1 MTETAPANVA
11 RAELGSTSGESPPPQ
26 HYWARFARQPLARH
40 LAVALF
46 GAVVLYFVTSALSP
60 YNNVL
65 VGEIALYVVA
75 LAGLS
80 VLTGTSGQISL
91 GQGAFMAVGAYT
103 VALLMNHT
111 QMSFILE
118 LLAAIGAAAALGLL
132 IGISATRLKG
142 PYLAGVTLLLALAL
156 PPIADK
162 WSSTF
167 GGDQGLT
174 TTVPSAPGNINPEQW
189 LAWIELAGALITL
202 VLLANLLTSRFG
214 RSFRAVRDDEVAASL
229 AGVHVARTKVTAFV
243 VSAACAGLAGAFLGL
258 STGVVSTGEFPLT
271 LSIELLAA
279 MVLAGAGSLIGMWWG
294 AILLVYVPQW
304 STSLSGDFNLGAG
317 MSAYLATIIFGVV
330 LIVVMIA
337 APTGIQGG
345 LRWAWE
351 HVGKA
356 SKDWLAARVAGPGR
370 ARAHSAQLP
379 SNRGDHQSAP
389 VHDSLN
395 Q

>member
-1 MTETAPANVA
+1 MAGVAPSDVTEAKPAPPSG
-11 RAELGSTSGESPPPQ
+11 GSLRPAPR
-26 HYWARFARQPLARH
+26 WARLPRQPLARH
-40 LAVALF
+40 LLLAVL
-46 GAVVLYFVTSALSP
+46 GAVVLYFITSALSP

-65 VGEIALYVVA
+65 VGEIALYLIA

-80 VLTGTSGQISL
+80 LLTGSSGQISL

-103 VALLMNHT
+103 VALLMTHT
-111 QMSFILE
+111 QVNFVLE
-118 LLAAIGAAAALGLL
+118 LLASIGAAATLGLI
-132 IGISATRLKG
+132 IGISATRLRG

-162 WSSTF
+162 WSATF

-174 TTVPSAPGNINPEQW
+174 TTVPAAPGNVNPELW

-229 AGVHVARTKVTAFV
+229 SGVHVARTKVVAFV

-279 MVLAGAGSLIGMWWG
+279 MVLAGAGSLFGMWWG

-304 STSLSGDFNLGAG
+304 STSLSGDFGLGAG
-317 MSAYLATIIFGVV
+317 TNAYLATIIFGVV

-345 LRWAWE
+345 LRRLWEQVAKEWAA
-351 HVGKA
+351 VRATRGGPSPA
-356 SKDWLAARVAGPGR
+356 SPHLRPDAE
-370 ARAHSAQLP
+370 
-379 SNRGDHQSAP
+379 
-389 VHDSLN
+389 
-395 Q
+395 